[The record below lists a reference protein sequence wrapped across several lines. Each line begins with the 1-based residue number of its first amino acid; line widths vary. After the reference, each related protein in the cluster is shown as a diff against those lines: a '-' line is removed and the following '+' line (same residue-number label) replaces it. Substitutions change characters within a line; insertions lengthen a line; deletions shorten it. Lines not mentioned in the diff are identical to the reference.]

1 MTKKVY
7 VTGLG
12 MISPVGLDTRSSWDA
27 LLKGVSG
34 VDYITAFDTEGF
46 LTTFA
51 GEVKGFDPTEYVDR
65 KQARRLDR
73 FAQFAVAATHQALAQ
88 ARLNL
93 EDGSV
98 DATRVGAMVGSGVGG
113 LITLSEQVQVLEQK
127 GPTRVNPF
135 LIPMMLSD
143 MGSGQVSIN
152 FGAKG
157 PNFCITTACSSGAD
171 AIGTAY
177 EMIQHGDID
186 IAMAG
191 GAEAPLCPIA
201 VAGFNACL
209 ALSTRNDDPKAASRP
224 FDANRDGF
232 VMGEG
237 AGILVIE
244 SEESVI
250 RRGATPLARLAG
262 YGSSSDA
269 FHVTQPS
276 PGGEGGA
283 RAMRRALEIA
293 ELEPKDI
300 SYINAHGTSTPLNDK
315 LETMAVKVV
324 FGDEA
329 YKLRIS
335 STKSMTGH
343 LLGAAGGVEA
353 AISVMAVNQGAT
365 PPTINLETPDPEC
378 DLDYTPYTPYRGVV
392 RAAMSNSL
400 GFGGHNSS
408 LIFVH
413 PDA

>member
-1 MTKKVY
+1 
-7 VTGLG
+7 
-12 MISPVGLDTRSSWDA
+12 
-27 LLKGVSG
+27 
-34 VDYITAFDTEGF
+34 
-46 LTTFA
+46 
-51 GEVKGFDPTEYVDR
+51 
-65 KQARRLDR
+65 
-73 FAQFAVAATHQALAQ
+73 
-88 ARLNL
+88 
-93 EDGSV
+93 
-98 DATRVGAMVGSGVGG
+98 
-113 LITLSEQVQVLEQK
+113 
-127 GPTRVNPF
+127 
-135 LIPMMLSD
+135 
-143 MGSGQVSIN
+143 
-152 FGAKG
+152 
-157 PNFCITTACSSGAD
+157 
-171 AIGTAY
+171 
-177 EMIQHGDID
+177 MIQHGDID
-186 IAMAG
+186 IAVAG

-250 RRGATPLARLAG
+250 RRGVTPLARLAG

-315 LETMAVKVV
+315 LETLAVKTV

-392 RAAMSNSL
+392 KAAMSNSL

-408 LIFVH
+408 LIFVQ

>member
-224 FDANRDGF
+224 FDANRDGL

>member
-1 MTKKVY
+1 MAKKVY

-12 MISPVGLDTRSSWDA
+12 MVSPVGLDVRSSWDA
-27 LLKGVSG
+27 LLQGTSG
-34 VDYITAFDTEGF
+34 IDYITSFDTEGF

-73 FAQFAVAATHQALAQ
+73 FAQLAIAATHQALAQ
-88 ARLNL
+88 AELNL
-93 EDGSV
+93 EDESV
-98 DATRVGAMVGSGVGG
+98 DPTRVGAMVGSGVGG
-113 LITLSEQVQVLEQK
+113 LITLSEQFQVLQEK

-135 LIPMMLSD
+135 LIPMMLAD

-186 IAMAG
+186 IAVAG
-191 GAEAPLCPIA
+191 GTEAPLCPIA

-209 ALSTRNDDPKAASRP
+209 ALSTRNDDPKTASRP
-224 FDANRDGF
+224 FDADRDGF

-237 AGILVIE
+237 AGILIIE

-250 RRGATPLARLAG
+250 RRGVTPLARLAG

-283 RAMRRALEIA
+283 RAMKRALEVA
-293 ELEPKDI
+293 ELVPKDI

-315 LETMAVKVV
+315 LETLAVKTV

-353 AISVMAVNQGAT
+353 VISVMAVNQGAA
-365 PPTINLETPDPEC
+365 PPTINLGTPDPEC

-392 RAAMSNSL
+392 KAAMSNSL

-408 LIFVH
+408 LIFVQ

>member
-269 FHVTQPS
+269 FHVTLPS